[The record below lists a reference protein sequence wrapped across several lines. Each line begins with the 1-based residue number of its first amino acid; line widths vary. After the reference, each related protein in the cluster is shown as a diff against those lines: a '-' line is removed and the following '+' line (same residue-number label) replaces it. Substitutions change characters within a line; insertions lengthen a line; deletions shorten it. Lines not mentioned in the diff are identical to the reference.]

1 MLKNLLNNVREKIAE
16 IIAPKRELTK
26 QEIFTRA
33 LNQYPIVSILIQTNI
48 TGLVLPEHLMKQEFV
63 TLQYGL
69 NLANPIKDLAAGQ
82 DGIKATLSFHRKYF
96 ETFVPWDAVMMIAEG
111 NPPPI
116 GPSGGSPNLIV
127 LKGGGETND
136 ARGDLRV
143 AA

>member
-1 MLKNLLNNVREKIAE
+1 MFKKLLDTAREKIAQ

-26 QEIFTRA
+26 QEVFVRS
-33 LNQYPIVSILIQTNI
+33 LNQYPIISVLIQTNV

-63 TLQYGL
+63 VLQYGI
-69 NLANPIKDLAAGQ
+69 NLANPIKDLSAGV
-82 DGIKATLSFHRKYF
+82 DGIKATLSFQRKMF

-111 NPPPI
+111 NPPPM
-116 GPSGGSPNLIV
+116 GPTGGSPNLIA

-136 ARGDLRV
+136 RRGELRI